1 VLAYDAYAR
10 PAASTSPYGS
20 ATNVVYSNS
29 PATRV
34 TTTDTNTTGTVNN
47 YTYNKRWTRETLD
60 GFGRTVKVET
70 GYTSTTGGSTSSPVI
85 SGQSETE
92 YAPCGCTPMGKP
104 KRTSQTHAPGATI
117 YWTTYSY
124 DALGRTV
131 AVSQPNNLGQTTYA
145 YSGNTVT
152 VTDAAGKWKTFT
164 TDAMGNLTQVTEPN
178 PAGGANFLTYYTYN
192 TFNQLL
198 TVSMTRPKVPAN
210 GTNVTQTRTFVY
222 DSNQRVQSVTNPENG
237 TTSYTYNADGTMN
250 TKTDAKGQVLS
261 YFYDSLGRLTQVKN
275 GGVVLRTFTY
285 DANGWGQNLAGRVAR
300 VDYGGGKWSELYSYH
315 PAGGRTAKRLSYTY
329 GQSTQNLD
337 AFWSYNTAGQVT
349 GVKYPDTTI
358 LDSYANPQVVTGDTF
373 TNSFDPMGRPK
384 DLTIAP
390 GDGSTPYQQAQG
402 ATYGPSGELTS
413 VSYVGAGGYIYESR
427 SYNARMQ
434 LTGLSAL
441 GAYYSIASIG
451 YNYYDVAAGQQPDT
465 TKNNSKVGQMSS
477 TILGSTEVVNY
488 KYDSLNRLIA
498 AYTNDTSSVGWGLAW
513 DYDGFGNRL
522 SQTVTQGTAQPM
534 TTGVDQTTN
543 RIGGTYDANGN
554 MTNGGAYTYDVENR
568 MIGGSNPYVALDEY
582 DYAPDN
588 KRIYKKTT
596 NNSGTFEYVYFYSG
610 SKKLATYQIVYYGY
624 NNSQFYFA
632 QSSTNIYFG
641 GKLIQA
647 EDAPVVTD
655 RLGTVIWDGVKG
667 GHKYFPYG
675 EERTSTSNESTKFG
689 TYFRD
694 GTTGLDYAV
703 NRYFSSSFGRFM
715 SADPLSRSGHAVD
728 PSSWNR
734 FAYGRNDPVNQID
747 PLGLEDYPP
756 DGCTFNSV
764 GNGVCTATVTD
775 TQDPVPTYCELY
787 PSDEG
792 CPFYSLGG
800 VIGNNSTS
808 DTNDILSKIRAKKA
822 ACDVLPAGSVTE
834 FTAAP
839 YLGIGAAYTIDII
852 TNYLSGTVSASFSPI
867 PTIGTIGFGVTGTQ
881 SFLWGDLKSDNSNF
895 GGLAVSGSAGGSAAT
910 VGVAVTGGYS
920 FPSGGPGGGS
930 GLFSFGLTV
939 TWSASPMSLAGWNLT
954 AAIGNYSIPTQVG
967 TINPLLNPIDWTMS
981 QAKKAACN

>member
-1 VLAYDAYAR
+1 
-10 PAASTSPYGS
+10 
-20 ATNVVYSNS
+20 
-29 PATRV
+29 
-34 TTTDTNTTGTVNN
+34 
-47 YTYNKRWTRETLD
+47 
-60 GFGRTVKVET
+60 
-70 GYTSTTGGSTSSPVI
+70 
-85 SGQSETE
+85 
-92 YAPCGCTPMGKP
+92 M
-104 KRTSQTHAPGATI
+104 
-117 YWTTYSY
+117 
-124 DALGRTV
+124 
-131 AVSQPNNLGQTTYA
+131 
-145 YSGNTVT
+145 
-152 VTDAAGKWKTFT
+152 
-164 TDAMGNLTQVTEPN
+164 
-178 PAGGANFLTYYTYN
+178 
-192 TFNQLL
+192 
-198 TVSMTRPKVPAN
+198 
-210 GTNVTQTRTFVY
+210 
-222 DSNQRVQSVTNPENG
+222 TNPENG
-237 TTSYTYNADGTMN
+237 TTSYNYNADGTMN

-568 MIGGSNPYVALDEY
+568 MIGGSNPYVASDEY

-596 NNSGTFEYVYFYSG
+596 NNSGTTEYVYFYSG
-610 SKKLATYQIVYYGY
+610 SKKLATYQIGYYGS
-624 NNSQFYFA
+624 NNSQFLFIR
-632 QSSTNIYFG
+632 SSTNIYFG

-655 RLGTVIWDGVKG
+655 RLGTVIWDQVKG

-675 EERTSTSNESTKFG
+675 EERTSTTNESTKFG

-703 NRYFSSSFGRFM
+703 NRYFNGAMGRFM
-715 SADPLSRSGHAVD
+715 SPDPRSSSSIQQQPG
-728 PSSWNR
+728 SWNK
-734 FAYGRNDPVNQID
+734 FSYANDDPVNLRD
-747 PLGLEDYPP
+747 PLGLESYGPEDDEDPDPDPTPNPP
-756 DGCTFNSV
+756 GPQPPQPKPFDPAPIMKTALDDAVNGALERLRDNEHCSSLFNL
-764 GNGVCTATVTD
+764 GDHYA
-775 TQDPVPTYCELY
+775 DPVTLLEELY
-787 PSDEG
+787 KGNTDYGLIRYGQISQPSIAATAESIIN
-792 CPFYSLGG
+792 PPTSNNPVG
-800 VIGNNSTS
+800 VIVTLNNQ
-808 DTNDILSKIRAKKA
+808 L
-822 ACDVLPAGSVTE
+822 
-834 FTAAP
+834 
-839 YLGIGAAYTIDII
+839 LGAFIGASEENRIQTILHELGHAYQFIFGAQSTMINRDNAE
-852 TNYLSGTVSASFSPI
+852 TPEGRDAS
-867 PTIGTIGFGVTGTQ
+867 Q
-881 SFLWGDLKSDNSNF
+881 KNSN
-895 GGLAVSGSAGGSAAT
+895 LIA
-910 VGVAVTGGYS
+910 
-920 FPSGGPGGGS
+920 
-930 GLFSFGLTV
+930 LE
-939 TWSASPMSLAGWNLT
+939 
-954 AAIGNYSIPTQVG
+954 
-967 TINPLLNPIDWTMS
+967 
-981 QAKKAACN
+981 CER